1 METYIRD
8 TEIAAVLS
16 IHRSTVWRYVKL
28 GILPEPI
35 RIGRATRWRQSDVNA
50 ALERLSAT
58 PANGA

>member
-1 METYIRD
+1 MQNFVTD
-8 TEIAAVLS
+8 KEIAAVLS

-28 GILPEPI
+28 GILPEPV